1 MGGVS
6 GGAGAIKIR
15 AYITHARVA
24 ERKRK
29 LAKQQTEVFACL
41 CRRVVST
48 TLCVFVVVVARNSI

>member
-1 MGGVS
+1 MGGVG

-29 LAKQQTEVFACL
+29 LAKQQTEVFGEL
-41 CRRVVST
+41 YLR
-48 TLCVFVVVVARNSI
+48 LCVFVVVARNSI